1 VAGGRIS
8 LSRAGQCGKRKKMSF
23 FKETSRFRKLSWTI
37 LAPIF
42 FLGLIGIAISALIT
56 HEEFEHHFEDELFSR
71 QQTLANTIQYAAKI
85 ADDDNEIARVVRS
98 LGGNKDI
105 RLIVLVRDEPLR
117 IRGETLRVIASTR
130 NDLIGKSLDGV
141 EIKEVAESL
150 RQTLETGKKFGSFDD
165 EEISYAYVSPLLL
178 SRSTADLD
186 PAPGAVFINLDATQ
200 IRRHLLETAWIN
212 FSSLLLILT
221 AITIMTF
228 YLIRRHV
235 LRPIGQI
242 SDAIKKYKDKSE
254 GNLVPVVG
262 GQEIGTLACVINE
275 MSSLERRRAIE
286 LAASEER
293 LHVVFD
299 SVLDGIIIIDE
310 KGRVESVNPAVIDI
324 FGYRKDEIIGQNVKM
339 LMPAPYHQEHD
350 GYLENYM
357 GTGEKKIIGIGREV
371 EGRRKD
377 GSDFPLDLAVSE
389 MVVDGRRKFTGVVRD
404 ITERRKVD
412 RLKNEFVS
420 SVSHELRTPLT
431 SILGSLGLM
440 RGGTMGEMSPQAS
453 TMLDI
458 AYSNCDRLV
467 RIINDILDIEK
478 IESGKVDFNFEVI
491 DLAQLVERSITD
503 NQAYAERCEVTL
515 DVLDSHS
522 GVRIYADKDRIL
534 QVMANFLSNAAKFS
548 PRKGHVKIS
557 ITTSDKTV
565 RVSVHDSG
573 PGIPED
579 FYDRIFQKFTQADAS
594 DERQKGG
601 TGLGLSICK
610 SLVEEHGGTIG
621 FDSTPGEGT
630 TFHFELPRHVTLDEL
645 KSSALPG
652 EEMTILVCEDDEDTA
667 SILVLLLEQAGF
679 NTDIAYTAG
688 QAKKKLKNGTYVAM
702 TLDLGLPDQDGI
714 SLLREIRQIEHLR
727 NLPIVIV
734 SAQADKG
741 KKEINGDAIGIVDW
755 MEKPINPERLL
766 SGVLAAIQNR
776 YGDQPRILHVEDDP
790 DIVRIVATI
799 IDDIA
804 EIIPVGTVKD
814 AKEMIENES
823 FDLVILDLNLPDG
836 TGESLL
842 PLLSKPGRPPV
853 PVMVFSVR
861 EMNRE
866 LADNVTA
873 TLVKSRTDNDTLI
886 GTIRSLITKGDGK
899 GNKPGDQKSN

>member
-1 VAGGRIS
+1 
-8 LSRAGQCGKRKKMSF
+8 MSV
-23 FKETSRFRKLSWTI
+23 FKESSRFRKLNWII

-42 FLGLIGIAISALIT
+42 SLGLVGIVISALIT
-56 HEEFEHHFEDELFSR
+56 YEEFEHHFEEEIYDH
-71 QQTLANTIQYAAKI
+71 QQTLVNSIQYAAEI
-85 ADDDNEIARVVRS
+85 ADSDNEIARVISS
-98 LGGNKDI
+98 LGGDKNI
-105 RLIVLVRDEPLR
+105 RLIILVRDDS
-117 IRGETLRVIASTR
+117 LRVIASTR
-130 NDLIGKSLDGV
+130 NALMGKLLDDIGIKGAIDSLHKS
-141 EIKEVAESL
+141 IKTES
-150 RQTLETGKKFGSFDD
+150 KFGGFDK
-165 EEISYAYVSPLLL
+165 EQVSYAYVSPILL
-178 SRSTADLD
+178 SRSNIDFKLAR
-186 PAPGAVFINLDATQ
+186 GAVYIDIDATQ
-200 IRRHLLETAWIN
+200 IRRHLLRTALTE
-212 FSSLLLILT
+212 FTFLLTILT
-221 AITIMTF
+221 AITLMAF

-242 SDAIKKYKDKSE
+242 SDAIKKYKENSE
-254 GNLVPVVG
+254 GNYVPVVG
-262 GQEIGTLACVINE
+262 GIEISALAHVINE

-324 FGYRKDEIIGQNVKM
+324 FGYDKNEIIGQNIKM
-339 LMPAPYHQEHD
+339 LMPEPNHQEHD
-350 GYLENYM
+350 GYLKNYV

-371 EGRRKD
+371 EGHRKD

-389 MVVDGRRKFTGVVRD
+389 MFVDGQRKFTGVVRD

-412 RLKNEFVS
+412 HLKNEFVS

-440 RGGTMGEMSPQAS
+440 RGGAMGEMSDQAKS
-453 TMLDI
+453 MLDI

-467 RIINDILDIEK
+467 CIINDILDIEK

-515 DVLDSHS
+515 DILGSHP
-522 GVRIYADKDRIL
+522 GVRVYADKDRIL
-534 QVMANFLSNAAKFS
+534 QIMANFLSNAAKFS
-548 PRKGHVKIS
+548 PRMGHVKIS
-557 ITTSDKTV
+557 ITASDKTV

-579 FYDRIFQKFTQADAS
+579 FHDRIFQKFTQADAS

-630 TFHFELPRHVTLDEL
+630 TFYFDIPRHLTLDEL
-645 KSSALPG
+645 KASVLSN
-652 EEMTILVCEDDEDTA
+652 EEMTILVCEYDEDTA
-667 SILVLLLEQAGF
+667 SILALLLEQAGF
-679 NTDIAYTAG
+679 NIDIAYTAG
-688 QAKKKLKNGTYVAM
+688 QVKKKLRNGTYVAM

-714 SLLREIRQIEHLR
+714 SLLREIRQMEHLR
-727 NLPIVIV
+727 NLPIIIV
-734 SAQADKG
+734 SAQADKE

-799 IDDIA
+799 IGDIA
-804 EIIPVGTVKD
+804 EIIPVGTIRD
-814 AKEMIENES
+814 AKEIIENES

-886 GTIRSLITKGDGK
+886 GTIRSLIIKGDEK
-899 GNKPGDQKSN
+899 ESKPGEQKSFC